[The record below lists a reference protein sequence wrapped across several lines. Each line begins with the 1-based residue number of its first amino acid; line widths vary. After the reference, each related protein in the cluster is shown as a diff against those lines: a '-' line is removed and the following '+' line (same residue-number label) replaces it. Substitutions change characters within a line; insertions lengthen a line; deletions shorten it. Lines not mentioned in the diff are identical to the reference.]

1 MVVVLMNTNFVVDT
15 ITLQAELV
23 INQPIYFFFL
33 GSSTW
38 WMLGNTPPAA
48 MVTPPSSLLSSS
60 SLRTASCKCLGM
72 ILLRLLSR
80 AAFPA
85 SSRISAHKYS
95 STAAMYTG
103 APLPRRGARRC
114 WRMYLPIRPTGNC
127 RPARADRVVD
137 FEALARPEDP
147 LPPFPLPFPGILT
160 CRV

>member
-38 WMLGNTPPAA
+38 WMLGSTPPAA
-48 MVTPPSSLLSSS
+48 IVTPPSSLLSSS

-103 APLPRRGARRC
+103 APEPRRGARR
-114 WRMYLPIRPTGNC
+114 WLRMYRPTRATGNC
-127 RPARADRVVD
+127 SPARVLLDVD
-137 FEALARPEDP
+137 FPAPRAAPLP
-147 LPPFPLPFPGILT
+147 LPPIEF
-160 CRV
+160 R